1 MPPLFDCEFLQC
13 KDSVLSVF
21 IWILHE
27 PAKCLLHINIYM
39 YMLYI
44 ERGYIER
51 ESCEIIM
58 NEQLNYFYISILF
71 LTQNIDGVLRLLYS
85 LHIQIKLV
93 LITRNENVLS
103 LIALAPSRMCY
114 ILCCLENACP
124 WKPSWFRLSHFF
136 LCTTSIWTQTFLSF
150 QLS

>member
-1 MPPLFDCEFLQC
+1 
-13 KDSVLSVF
+13 
-21 IWILHE
+21 
-27 PAKCLLHINIYM
+27 M

-93 LITRNENVLS
+93 LITRNENFLS
-103 LIALAPSRMCY
+103 LIALTPSRMCY

-124 WKPSWFRLSHFF
+124 
-136 LCTTSIWTQTFLSF
+136 
-150 QLS
+150 

>member
-1 MPPLFDCEFLQC
+1 MSTTYQ
-13 KDSVLSVF
+13 
-21 IWILHE
+21 
-27 PAKCLLHINIYM
+27 HIYVYVIYRER
-39 YMLYI
+39 LY
-44 ERGYIER
+44 RK
-51 ESCEIIM
+51 SCEIIM

-124 WKPSWFRLSHFF
+124 
-136 LCTTSIWTQTFLSF
+136 
-150 QLS
+150 